1 MNSEAHVSTLITNLL
16 TIRLRTTLTSAA
28 RNRMVF
34 IMLRSS
40 SKLIIV
46 KIIYKKSKTDIG
58 ERKVSVWKMEPKRS
72 NDSAHFHLRIF
83 AVRETY

>member
-1 MNSEAHVSTLITNLL
+1 MLEPVAKACRAGNSDISQQKMNSEAHVSTLITNLL

-46 KIIYKKSKTDIG
+46 KIIYKKSKTDIA
-58 ERKVSVWKMEPKRS
+58 E
-72 NDSAHFHLRIF
+72 
-83 AVRETY
+83 